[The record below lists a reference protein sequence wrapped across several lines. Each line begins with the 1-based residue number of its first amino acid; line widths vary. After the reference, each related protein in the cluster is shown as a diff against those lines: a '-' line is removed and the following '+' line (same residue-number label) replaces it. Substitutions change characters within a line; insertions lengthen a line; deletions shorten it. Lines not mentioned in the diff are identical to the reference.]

1 MQTSYMIEAPLGLPG
16 QKYGTAHNESV
27 VTRVVE
33 ADMRF
38 GVGVAK
44 GTATDK
50 VKAPAA
56 AGDAAATFVGVTVA
70 DLDHNPRA
78 LEGKADGIAIPS
90 GDVASIA
97 EAGKVY
103 VVVEVDVVQGDAAF
117 MRHAAGA
124 GGTILGAFRK
134 DADTATA
141 AALKG
146 AKFAGDS
153 FSVVIGAT
161 TFKVAPL
168 SFDARVIGS

>member
-1 MQTSYMIEAPLGLPG
+1 MQTSYLTEPPMGLPG

-33 ADMRF
+33 ADMMF

-44 GTATDK
+44 GSATGK
-50 VKAPAA
+50 VKVPAA
-56 AGDAAATFVGVTVA
+56 AGDTAATFAGVTVA

-78 LEGKADGIAIPS
+78 LDGKADGISIPS

-103 VVVEVDVVQGDAAF
+103 VIVEEDVLQGDPAYL
-117 MRHAAGA
+117 RHTANGA
-124 GGTILGAFRK
+124 GKLLLGAFRK
-134 DADTATA
+134 TAEA
-141 AALKG
+141 SVGLVKG
-146 AKFAGDS
+146 AKFDGDS

-168 SFDARVIGS
+168 RFDSTVAAS